1 MILQINWYIFGAFKC
16 CEVTE
21 KLCISLAIVV
31 PLLDDGHFQNYTSMQ
46 EIMRAMHNVFV

>member
-1 MILQINWYIFGAFKC
+1 MILQINWYIFAAFK

-31 PLLDDGHFQNYTSMQ
+31 HLHDDGHFQNYTSMQ